1 MHEVNDVRQKEKH
14 TAEPPVPAPS
24 ASEFG
29 MAIVKL
35 KGHKSS
41 GTDQIPAV
49 GRTIRSEIQT
59 Y

>member
-1 MHEVNDVRQKEKH
+1 
-14 TAEPPVPAPS
+14 VPEPS

-35 KGHKSS
+35 KRYKSP
-41 GTDQIPAV
+41 GTDKIPAKLIKAV

-59 Y
+59 YYFCLE